1 MTQQQANDDGESW
14 MGLKL
19 TFHGAA
25 GCVTGFCARLDTG
38 SASLLID
45 CGMFQGS
52 KTLKALNYDPLP
64 FEAADIDAVLLT
76 HAHIDHSGLLPK
88 LMKAGYE
95 GPIYATAGTRDL
107 CAVML
112 PDAGGIQESEVRH
125 LNRRNQRRGRPPV
138 EPIYT
143 ARDAVRTLELFE
155 RVKLSEPTP
164 IVPGVSATY
173 WEAGHILGSASI
185 ELRVETPEGPVTLL
199 FSGDLGPGGRDYSP
213 DPEGPQGV
221 DHLIVESTYGD
232 RRRAMIDPATRRRIL
247 AEELTAAHAAGG
259 PLLIPAFAVER
270 SQELLAD
277 ILTIMADGQAPEADI
292 FLDSPLAIEAT
303 EVFRHR
309 GWNRA
314 TGVNPF
320 EGLYA
325 RDRLKFLRAP
335 GESDALERLS
345 GWHIILAGSGMCD
358 AGRVRKHLK
367 RLLWRQQATV
377 LLAGYQAVGT
387 LGRFLQDGAQRVRI
401 QGDDVRV
408 QARIRSLDIYSG
420 HADADALV
428 GWVKARQPVR
438 GGIFLA
444 HGEPEALQGLQ
455 ERLVAA
461 GVDAASLNIPA
472 LDQAFELRGTAISRD
487 ANVAP
492 RLPAQAVASL
502 DWHNERAALLLE
514 LDTLLEGAR
523 SDAARTA
530 ILKRARAAMEEI
542 EATHHP
548 ARRLRRSGSR

>member
-1 MTQQQANDDGESW
+1 MTRKALAAG
-14 MGLKL
+14 GLEL

-25 GCVTGFCARLDTG
+25 GCVTGFCALVETGEARL
-38 SASLLID
+38 LVD
-45 CGMFQGS
+45 CGMFQGP
-52 KTLKALNYDPLP
+52 KTLKALNYDAFP
-64 FEAADIDAVLLT
+64 FDVAEIDAVLLT

-88 LMKAGYE
+88 LMKAGFE

-112 PDAGGIQESEVRH
+112 PDAGSIQESEVRH

-143 ARDAVRTLELFE
+143 ARDAVGTLELFE
-155 RVKLSEPTP
+155 RVKLGEETP

-185 ELRVETPEGPVTLL
+185 ELKVETADGPVSLL

-213 DPEGPQGV
+213 DPEGPTGV

-232 RRRAMIDPATRRRIL
+232 RRRPMIDPAERRRIL

-277 ILTIMADGQAPEADI
+277 ILTIMKDGEAPEADI

-309 GWNRA
+309 GWNRS

-335 GESDALERLS
+335 GESDGLDRLS
-345 GWHIILAGSGMCD
+345 GWHIIVAASGMCD

-367 RLLWRQQATV
+367 RLLWRKQATV

-387 LGRFLQDGAQRVRI
+387 LGRFLQEGATRVRI
-401 QGDDVRV
+401 EGEDVRV
-408 QARIRSLDIYSG
+408 QARIRSLDIYSA
-420 HADADALV
+420 HADADGLV
-428 GWVKARQPVR
+428 GWVKARGPVK
-438 GGIFLA
+438 GTIFLA
-444 HGEPEALQGLQ
+444 HGEPDALKGLKS
-455 ERLVAA
+455 RLTAA
-461 GVDAASLNIPA
+461 GVDPDTLVIPDLDESFALQGRSTTSAAGA
-472 LDQAFELRGTAISRD
+472 
-487 ANVAP
+487 AP
-492 RLPAQAVASL
+492 RLPAEAVASL

-514 LDTLLEGAR
+514 FDALLEGAR

-530 ILKRARAAMEEI
+530 MLRQMRLALADLQVGRARERVAPAA
-542 EATHHP
+542 
-548 ARRLRRSGSR
+548 

>member
-1 MTQQQANDDGESW
+1 MNKDTPGSQGI
-14 MGLKL
+14 KL

-25 GCVTGFCARLDTG
+25 GCVTGFCALIETGAARL
-38 SASLLID
+38 LVD

-52 KTLKALNYDPLP
+52 KTLKALNYDAFP
-64 FEAADIDAVLLT
+64 FDAARIDAVLLT

-88 LMKAGYE
+88 LMKAGFE

-143 ARDAVRTLELFE
+143 ERDAVRTLELFE
-155 RVKLSEPTP
+155 RVKLGEETP
-164 IVPGVSATY
+164 IMHGVSATY

-185 ELRVETPEGPVTLL
+185 ELKVETAEGPVSML

-213 DPEGPQGV
+213 DPEGPTGV

-232 RRRAMIDPATRRRIL
+232 RRRPMIDPAERRRIL
-247 AEELTAAHAAGG
+247 AEELAAAHAAGG

-277 ILTIMADGQAPEADI
+277 ILTIMKDGQAPEADI

-309 GWNRA
+309 GWNRS

-335 GESDALERLS
+335 GESDRLDRLA
-345 GWHIILAGSGMCD
+345 GWHIILAASGMCD

-367 RLLWRQQATV
+367 RLLWRKQATV

-387 LGRFLQDGAQRVRI
+387 LGRFLQEGAARVRI
-401 QGDDVRV
+401 EGEDVRV
-408 QARIRSLDIYSG
+408 QARIRSLDIYSA
-420 HADADALV
+420 HADADGLV
-428 GWVKARQPVR
+428 GWVKARGPVK
-438 GGIFLA
+438 GTTFLA
-444 HGEPEALQGLQ
+444 HGEPDALQGLNS
-455 ERLVAA
+455 RLAAA
-461 GVDAASLNIPA
+461 GLDPQSLVIPD
-472 LDQAFELRGTAISRD
+472 LDESFVLRGESASSE
-487 ANVAP
+487 AGQQP
-492 RLPAQAVASL
+492 RLPAAAVAAL
-502 DWHNERAALLLE
+502 DWHNERAALLLQF
-514 LDTLLEGAR
+514 DAMLEGAR
-523 SDAARTA
+523 SDAAR
-530 ILKRARAAMEEI
+530 AALI
-542 EATHHP
+542 EHM
-548 ARRLRRSGSR
+548 RSALGEMQTGGGRGASLPTK

>member
-1 MTQQQANDDGESW
+1 

-38 SASLLID
+38 DASLLID

-112 PDAGGIQESEVRH
+112 PDSGSIQESEVRH
-125 LNRRNQRRGRPPV
+125 LNRRNQRRGRPLV

-143 ARDAVRTLELFE
+143 VRDAARTLELFE
-155 RVKLSEPTP
+155 RVKLSEATP

-213 DPEGPQGV
+213 DPEGPRGV

-232 RRRAMIDPATRRRIL
+232 RLRPTIDPARRRKIL
-247 AEELTAAHAAGG
+247 ADELNAAHAAGG

-303 EVFRHR
+303 EVFRQR

-335 GESDALERLS
+335 EESDALERLS
-345 GWHIILAGSGMCD
+345 GWHIILAASGMCD

-387 LGRFLQDGAQRVRI
+387 LGRFLQDGAPRVRI

-408 QARIRSLDIYSG
+408 QARIRQLDVYSG
-420 HADADALV
+420 HADAEGLV

-438 GGIFLA
+438 GSIFLA
-444 HGEPEALQGLQ
+444 HGEPEALLGLQ
-455 ERLVAA
+455 TRLIAA
-461 GVDAASLNIPA
+461 GVDAASLSIPA
-472 LDQAFELRGTAISRD
+472 LDQAFELRGTAISPD
-487 ANVAP
+487 EKVSP

-514 LDTLLEGAR
+514 LDALLEGAR
-523 SDAARTA
+523 SDAARSA
-530 ILKRARAAMEEI
+530 ILKRARTAVEEL
-542 EATHHP
+542 EGTRPP
-548 ARRLRRSGSR
+548 ARRLHHSGAR